1 MAEVLLSTHALKA
14 GEDGT
19 TAVATP
25 PTIVAPSK
33 NPDPTFSDVDRAIEV
48 LISFMFK
55 GIF

>member
-33 NPDPTFSDVDRAIEV
+33 NPDPTLSDVDRAIEV